1 MRTLLMLFFVA
12 SSFAA
17 LTEQAS
23 ANHGNLAG
31 FLPFGYYQPYGAS
44 YSSSVRTPPYFA
56 TNPPVYYSHRYSRP
70 YGLSPFASPPMLQ
83 SPAGYAG
90 RPETPSAEIRVPE
103 SASERVSV
111 ASLPTAIGKRGSVVS
126 SESRVGPVRSNPFA
140 SEAKQLVRN

>member
-1 MRTLLMLFFVA
+1 MLFFVA

-17 LTEQAS
+17 FTEQAS

-56 TNPPVYYSHRYSRP
+56 TNLACLLQPSLFEAVWPEPFCVTNRCCSRP
-70 YGLSPFASPPMLQ
+70 LDML
-83 SPAGYAG
+83 A

-111 ASLPTAIGKRGSVVS
+111 ASPPTAIGKRGSVVS